1 MQTMRMSVLFKT
13 SEGHTHTERTRT
25 MTISKLIQTL
35 QTIQQQQGDQT
46 ITITFDHN
54 GDYEGI
60 LGGNGEWLDEM
71 YPQLTELVSE

>member
-1 MQTMRMSVLFKT
+1 
-13 SEGHTHTERTRT
+13 
-25 MTISKLIQTL
+25 MTISELIQTL

-71 YPQLTELVSE
+71 YPQLTELVGE